1 MNPVD
6 ATLFQVIVAM
16 AVVCS
21 VAWGAMGAAMR
32 LSAQASISFAIGN
45 LLLAVGLM
53 LTSLRTS
60 EPSYLHYHVAD
71 TLLLLGLALFH
82 RAIQRLVQAEL
93 PNPVLALLPV
103 LLALAITLPFPPAPS
118 SFTVMALAFS
128 GTAAWYAFSS
138 FMDCYRG
145 LDAGVF
151 DRFSRLAVSAP
162 LFLVGVM
169 MSVRAVRVVAR
180 AAFELGI
187 VPGNPNPVAFLWGT
201 LVLLVL
207 VNIAMSGLAAGR
219 LVMRIRALAD
229 MDHLTGCLNRRSLDV
244 RLKIE
249 LARNRRTGVAL
260 ACVFFDLDHF
270 KQINDTYGHEVGDA
284 ALRHAARVVGALL
297 RDVDVLGR
305 YGGEEFIVLM
315 PDTHLHGAREAANRM
330 RQVLQRTPLTT
341 GAKEVVLTASFG
353 AAIVRSHESQDSF
366 LARADAAMYEA
377 KRLGRNRVE
386 VDGTTP

>member
-6 ATLFQVIVAM
+6 ATLFQVIVVM
-16 AVVCS
+16 AVVCA
-21 VAWGAMGAAMR
+21 VAWAAMGTAMR
-32 LSAQASISFAIGN
+32 LSAQASISFAVGN

-53 LTSLRTS
+53 LTSLRTA
-60 EPSYLHYHVAD
+60 EPAYVYYHVAD
-71 TLLLLGLALFH
+71 TLSLLGLALLH
-82 RAIQRLVQAEL
+82 RAIRRLVHADL
-93 PNPVLALLPV
+93 PHPLLAGLPV
-103 LLALAITLPFPPAPS
+103 LLALAITLPFPPSPS

-151 DRFSRLAVSAP
+151 NRFSRLAISGP
-162 LFLVGVM
+162 LFLLGVM
-169 MSVRAVRVVAR
+169 MSVRAGRVVVR
-180 AAFELGI
+180 AAFELGT
-187 VPGNPNPVAFLWGT
+187 VPANPNPVAFLWGA
-201 LVLLVL
+201 LVLLVF

-229 MDHLTGCLNRRSLDV
+229 MDHLTGCLNRRSLDL

-249 LARNRRTGVAL
+249 LSRNRRNSSGL

-270 KQINDTYGHEVGDA
+270 KQINDTHGHEVGDA
-284 ALRHAARVVGALL
+284 ALRHAARVIGLLL
-297 RDVDVLGR
+297 REVDVLGR

-315 PDTHLHGAREAANRM
+315 PDTNLQGARDAANRM
-330 RQVLQRTPLTT
+330 RLVLERTPLKID
-341 GAKEVVLTASFG
+341 GLEIELTASFG
-353 AAIVRSHESQDSF
+353 AAVVLPDENQDSF

-386 VDGTTP
+386 VNSLTP